1 MISVVI
7 PTFNAKQGLMRL
19 LDCLKACPYKYEV
32 VVADGGSSDG
42 TVSYAKSRDCRIV
55 ATAKGRGMQL
65 KAGAAA
71 TSGEWLLVLHADTVL
86 SPEWPEVLTDFFNR
100 PDAADKA
107 AYFTFALDDPISQDA
122 RRIEDMVA
130 WRCKT
135 LGLPFGDQG
144 LLLTRALYDVVGGYE
159 AVPLMED
166 VGLVRRIGKE
176 RLVCLPAKAI
186 TSAER
191 YQKDGYFLR
200 PLRNLF
206 CLGLYYLG
214 VPPQTIL
221 RFYG

>member
-42 TVSYAKSRDCRIV
+42 TVSYAKSRGCRIV
-55 ATAKGRGMQL
+55 ATPKGRGIQL
-65 KAGAAA
+65 KAGAASA
-71 TSGEWLLVLHADTVL
+71 SGEWLMVLHADTVL

-100 PDAADKA
+100 PDTAEKA

-122 RRIEDMVA
+122 RRIENMVA
-130 WRCKT
+130 WRCET
-135 LGLPFGDQG
+135 LDLPYGDQG

-176 RLVCLPAKAI
+176 RLVGLSAKAI
-186 TSAER
+186 TSAQR

-214 VPPQTIL
+214 VSPQTIV